1 MIQELFQIVYSTD
14 RENPDEIHSYFR
26 EEAKAMQD
34 AGILVGIKPMAY
46 ATKLMYR
53 GTSIRQIENYP
64 QDQRYINKGNNCID
78 YLYLSKYYPHIKELS
93 IETFFSD
100 ELNESVIE
108 EINKRGWKKC
118 FIKKDTKALEH
129 IGEGKSV
136 WPQTSFKEMLELYNK
151 YPFEGKF
158 CIRKYV
164 DSQKLIREEQRYWV
178 FNGNIYHRHNKI
190 PKVVKEAANQLNK
203 LGSKYYTI
211 DATPEFV
218 VEVNPGESSDRH
230 GVNSAELFAS
240 WMKKEFDNSIC
251 SL

>member
-1 MIQELFQIVYSTD
+1 MNQDLFQIIYATD
-14 RENPDEIHSYFR
+14 KENPNEIHSYFK
-26 EEAKAMQD
+26 EEANAMRE
-34 AGILVGIKPMAY
+34 AGILVGINPLADAKR
-46 ATKLMYR
+46 LMYR
-53 GTSIRQIENYP
+53 GTTIRQKEDYP
-64 QDQRYINKGNNCID
+64 KDLRFINKPEHCID
-78 YLYLSKYYPHIKELS
+78 YLYLSKYYPYIEELT

-100 ELNESVIE
+100 ELDESVIE

-136 WPQTSFKEMLELYNK
+136 WPQTSFEEMLRLYNECS
-151 YPFEGKF
+151 FEGKY
-158 CIRKYV
+158 CIRKYL
-164 DSQKLIREEQRYWV
+164 DSQKLIREEERYWV
-178 FNGNIYHRHNKI
+178 FNGNIYHRHNMI
-190 PKVVKEAANQLNK
+190 PEVVKEVAKRLNK

-240 WMKKEFDNSIC
+240 WIKKEFVNRK
-251 SL
+251 